1 MVLIIDGGEVDTDIS
16 VEQIEN
22 YKILK
27 EESLALCD
35 DENTK
40 HVSDVKSCVYVG
52 QREMAVLAPGSY
64 SQLHLQRCDYNR

>member
-27 EESLALCD
+27 EESLTLCD
-35 DENTK
+35 DENIK
-40 HVSDVKSCVYVG
+40 HVSVDKTCVYAG
-52 QREMAVLAPGSY
+52 QREMAVIAPGS
-64 SQLHLQRCDYNR
+64 